1 MKTDLENYIQKQGKK
16 KAGWTPPVDEAKNCL
31 YCAAFALG
39 KSNELFGRC
48 CNRNFLKMVRPVAA
62 VQQDL
67 FEQHIKVSLE
77 LSIAV
82 HPNFG
87 CKYFH

>member
-1 MKTDLENYIQKQGKK
+1 MKTELEKYIQKQGKK

-31 YCAAFALG
+31 YCAAFSFNG
-39 KSNELFGRC
+39 KKEMGRC
-48 CNRNFLKMVRPVAA
+48 CNRNFLKLVQPVAA

-67 FEQHIKVSLE
+67 FEQNVKVSSE